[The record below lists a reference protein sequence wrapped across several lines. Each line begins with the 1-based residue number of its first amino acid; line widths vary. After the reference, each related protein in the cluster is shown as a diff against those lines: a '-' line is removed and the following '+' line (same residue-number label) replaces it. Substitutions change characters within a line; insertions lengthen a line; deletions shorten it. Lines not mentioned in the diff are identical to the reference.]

1 MICKGQDFLSFKA
14 APYLNTALFASQILK
29 MLVPFYADC
38 GTAVTVTLK
47 AAVVCDVHLE
57 SGREDVFILHEIK
70 YLSQLRNKSG
80 LCKRKPLQ

>member
-29 MLVPFYADC
+29 MLVPFYANC

-47 AAVVCDVHLE
+47 AAVV
-57 SGREDVFILHEIK
+57 
-70 YLSQLRNKSG
+70 
-80 LCKRKPLQ
+80 